1 MLGKYKEYDGFGK
14 GKGKEQQVFQGQRPC
29 GGGGAFLCRSSARRA
44 PWGRAE
50 VQGRLPRPL
59 SPPPGFKSGEAGPCP
74 RSAMAA
80 GPEPGRECGICYEA
94 YWGAGGEPQQLP
106 CRHSL
111 CQRCLRRLVCR
122 AATVAFVCCPFCR
135 MVTLLPELAPAGTA
149 EPGTPRG
156 EQRQERGGGAGP
168 DPALCSSHG
177 PVFAVSSSVSPCGS
191 EAPHAFVLG
200 LLGRGLLL
208 DTQPPP
214 ASMENLRLG
223 FAAGILVL
231 IVSTFFLLVFL
242 K

>member
-1 MLGKYKEYDGFGK
+1 MDLERERAAGVLGAGAFP
-14 GKGKEQQVFQGQRPC
+14 VPLQRPP
-29 GGGGAFLCRSSARRA
+29 GTL
-44 PWGRAE
+44 GRAE

-59 SPPPGFKSGEAGPCP
+59 SPPTGFKSGEAGPCP

-94 YWGAGGEPQQLP
+94 YGGAGGGPQQLP

-122 AATVAFVCCPFCR
+122 DATVAFVSCPFCR

-156 EQRQERGGGAGP
+156 EQRPESSGAAGP
-168 DPALCSSHG
+168 DPGLDSAPSTVALCSSHG